1 MAQVAAGP
9 ADIPGM
15 STNSERANEVIEI
28 LRLALAEQAATLAAD
43 ERRVDAGLSD
53 YIERTGAR

>member
-1 MAQVAAGP
+1 
-9 ADIPGM
+9 M
-15 STNSERANEVIEI
+15 SINTERANEVIEI